1 MCALLGLGCSE
12 EGCLY
17 TTDDDCI
24 EISNL
29 NRQFLFRR
37 KGDCEL
43 MFIFSIIGRLLY
55 GPDWEKH
62 TQKRTRHI
70 SRRRR

>member
-1 MCALLGLGCSE
+1 
-12 EGCLY
+12 
-17 TTDDDCI
+17 
-24 EISNL
+24 
-29 NRQFLFRR
+29 
-37 KGDCEL
+37 
-43 MFIFSIIGRLLY
+43 MFIFSLIGRLLY